1 MWHDMFVIQIP
12 VLEKVLRTVIVYA
25 TIVVLFRVA
34 GKRDLAAFNTF
45 DYIVIFLL
53 SNVVQNAVIGNDNS
67 VTGGVIGAAT
77 LVAINA
83 AVNRWQLASPRA
95 ARVLEGTAT
104 PLIEDGR
111 LIAGALRRLALR
123 PSEVDHAIRMQN
135 GDAISDI
142 ATGTMEPS
150 GQLVLSLKPEDQSA
164 TKGDIAH
171 LNTRLDKIDALLA
184 GLTGGLGRT
193 SS

>member
-12 VLEKVLRTVIVYA
+12 VLEKILRTVVVYA

-45 DYIVIFLL
+45 DFVVIFLL

-77 LVAINA
+77 LVAINS
-83 AVNRWQLASPRA
+83 AVNRVQVASPRA
-95 ARVLEGTAT
+95 ARVLEGTPT
-104 PLIEDGR
+104 PVIKDGNV
-111 LIAGALRRLALR
+111 IPGALRRLALR
-123 PSEVDHAIRMQN
+123 PSEVDHAIRVQN
-135 GDAISDI
+135 GDGISEVAD
-142 ATGTMEPS
+142 GTMEPT
-150 GQLVLSLKPEDQSA
+150 GQLILSLKPEDQSA
-164 TKGDIAH
+164 TKGDITD

-184 GLTGGLGRT
+184 GLANG
-193 SS
+193 SA

>member
-111 LIAGALRRLALR
+111 LISGALRRLALR

>member
-12 VLEKVLRTVIVYA
+12 VLEKILRTVVVYA

-45 DYIVIFLL
+45 DFVVIFLL

-83 AVNRWQLASPRA
+83 GVNRWQVASPRA
-95 ARVLEGTAT
+95 ARVLEGTPT
-104 PLIEDGR
+104 PLIENGR
-111 LIAGALRRLALR
+111 LIHGALRRLALR
-123 PSEVDHAIRMQN
+123 PSEVEHAIRVQN
-135 GDAISDI
+135 GDRISEI
-142 ATGTMEPS
+142 ANGTMEPS
-150 GQLVLSLKPEDQSA
+150 GQLILSLKPEDQSA
-164 TKGDIAH
+164 TKGDITH

-184 GLTGGLGRT
+184 RLADG
-193 SS
+193 SA

>member
-12 VLEKVLRTVIVYA
+12 VLEKILRTVIVYA

-111 LIAGALRRLALR
+111 LISGALRRLALR

-164 TKGDIAH
+164 TKGDITH
-171 LNTRLDKIDALLA
+171 LNTRLDKIDALLT
-184 GLTGGLGRT
+184 GLTNG
-193 SS
+193 SA